1 MGRGACHLI
10 IDRVVSERL
19 TLSQARQAL
28 CEALP
33 YYQAYESGAYYWGS
47 KGGKGGY
54 VYGFLLDNDNDE
66 RGYMDEK
73 VVITR
78 T

>member
-1 MGRGACHLI
+1 MTCEHSAKPLQI
-10 IDRVVSERL
+10 
-19 TLSQARQAL
+19 RQSL

-33 YYQAYESGAYYWGS
+33 YYQAYQSGVYSWG
-47 KGGKGGY
+47 GEHGKGGY

-78 T
+78 V

>member
-1 MGRGACHLI
+1 MQVART
-10 IDRVVSERL
+10 VL
-19 TLSQARQAL
+19 TSHQARQAM

-33 YYQAYESGAYYWGS
+33 YYHSYKSAAYSWGTQ
-47 KGGKGGY
+47 GGKGGF
-54 VYGFLLDNDNDE
+54 VFGLLLDNDNEE

-73 VVITR
+73 VVITK

>member
-1 MGRGACHLI
+1 MQVART
-10 IDRVVSERL
+10 VL
-19 TLSQARQAL
+19 TARQARQAM
-28 CEALP
+28 CSALP
-33 YYQAYESGAYYWGS
+33 YYHSYDSAAYSWGTR
-47 KGGKGGY
+47 GGKGG
-54 VYGFLLDNDNDE
+54 VVFGLLLDNDNDK

>member
-1 MGRGACHLI
+1 MQGTRT
-10 IDRVVSERL
+10 VL
-19 TLSQARQAL
+19 TTRQARQAL

-33 YYQAYESGAYYWGS
+33 YYQSYKSAAYSWGTQ
-47 KGGKGGY
+47 GGKGG
-54 VYGFLLDNDNDE
+54 VIFGLLLDNDNDE